1 MFCSAIECKPI
12 DPWTT
17 SASGSFAL
25 GWGRYDESVD
35 QSNLQW
41 QSKAVLLLVLPAVA
55 VDAVFEARWWSAQ
68 ATSVAIWTLGLSAL
82 LGLFAWTARSA
93 TSGAAFTGA
102 AITASLMFS
111 TTMTFPYEPWRTG
124 LTPVLAVLILT
135 SISTVLG
142 RRHKEHLGTAESRR
156 GRKAAQVAANLGAAA
171 LVSSGI
177 AQSWQINQSWLRLPT
192 LAPSAVFTA
201 GLAALCEAAADTV
214 SSELGQLF
222 DTRPRMITTL
232 RVAKAGTD
240 GAISLGGTMAG
251 VGAASVVALVGSA
264 ALRGDPVVFYV
275 SWVGGVFGLLFD
287 SVLGATLERRGWLN
301 NDAVNFL
308 STLSAAAFALAALPF
323 LAQTKMLH

>member
-1 MFCSAIECKPI
+1 
-12 DPWTT
+12 
-17 SASGSFAL
+17 
-25 GWGRYDESVD
+25 
-35 QSNLQW
+35 
-41 QSKAVLLLVLPAVA
+41 
-55 VDAVFEARWWSAQ
+55 
-68 ATSVAIWTLGLSAL
+68 
-82 LGLFAWTARSA
+82 
-93 TSGAAFTGA
+93 
-102 AITASLMFS
+102 
-111 TTMTFPYEPWRTG
+111 MTFPYEPWRTG

-135 SISTVLG
+135 SISTGLG

>member
-1 MFCSAIECKPI
+1 
-12 DPWTT
+12 
-17 SASGSFAL
+17 
-25 GWGRYDESVD
+25 VD

-68 ATSVAIWTLGLSAL
+68 APSVAIWTLGLSAL
-82 LGLFAWTARSA
+82 LGLFAWIARSA
-93 TSGAAFTGA
+93 TPAAAFTGA

-111 TTMTFPYEPWRTG
+111 TTMSFPFEPWRTG
-124 LTPVLAVLILT
+124 LIPVLALLILT
-135 SISTVLG
+135 SISTRLG
-142 RRHKEHLGTAESRR
+142 RKHKEHLGTAESRR
-156 GRKAAQVAANLGAAA
+156 GRKASQVAANLGAAA
-171 LVSSGI
+171 LVSSGV
-177 AQSWQINQSWLRLPT
+177 AQSWQINQSWLKLPT

-214 SSELGQLF
+214 SSELGQLL
-222 DTRPRMITTL
+222 DSRPRLITTL
-232 RVAKAGTD
+232 RVAEAGTD

-251 VGAASVVALVGSA
+251 VVAAGVVALVGAA

-308 STLSAAAFALAALPF
+308 STASAAAFALAALPV
-323 LAQTKMLH
+323 LAQTNMLH